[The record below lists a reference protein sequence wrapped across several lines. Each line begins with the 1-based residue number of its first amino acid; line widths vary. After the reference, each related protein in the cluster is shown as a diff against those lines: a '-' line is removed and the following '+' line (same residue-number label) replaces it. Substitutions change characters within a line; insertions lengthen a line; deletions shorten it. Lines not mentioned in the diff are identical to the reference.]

1 MMLMR
6 SEENNPLQWLD
17 VLDDRP
23 RMAQCCR
30 LGAAKRR
37 ASAGPGA
44 KVLARSMAIANRA
57 AWQIG
62 GRRGTAETA
71 AQYAAKYDGYLTTVR
86 AAAPTKPILC
96 ITPILNRADLKTGGN
111 QNGERPD
118 FYRDRIASVVRR
130 RQQSDSNLYFLD
142 GLTLI
147 DDPLFL
153 LVTDNVHPN
162 DAGMHRIAQGV
173 AAALKPILASV
184 G

>member
-1 MMLMR
+1 
-6 SEENNPLQWLD
+6 
-17 VLDDRP
+17 
-23 RMAQCCR
+23 
-30 LGAAKRR
+30 
-37 ASAGPGA
+37 
-44 KVLARSMAIANRA
+44 MAIANRA
-57 AWQIG
+57 SWQIG

-71 AQYAAKYDGYLTTVR
+71 AQYAAKYDAYLTTVR

-130 RQQSDSNLYFLD
+130 RQQSDLNLYFLD

-162 DAGMHRIAQGV
+162 DAGMHWIAQGV
-173 AAALKPILASV
+173 AAALNRFSPQSDDSLDRGMIAEVRQAEQSPSTRKIQTMPS
-184 G
+184 